1 MIPRFTYI
9 LLYILDVPRLY
20 MQDLAKKTAL
30 SENNAVSE
38 LFLFISE
45 KLFLVKVTGGDDDLS
60 VKLLFLYLI
69 VGIERRTAGV

>member
-9 LLYILDVPRLY
+9 LLYILDVTRLY
-20 MQDLAKKTAL
+20 MQDLEKKAAL
-30 SENNAVSE
+30 SENNAVSD

-69 VGIERRTAGV
+69 VGT